1 MRRSKLFRLIAL
13 LFAGALVLAACSDDD
28 GDDESSDTTE
38 ESTETTEAAEP
49 ADEAEGGE
57 TIVDLAA
64 GNEDLSTLVTAV
76 DEAGLVETLSGE
88 GPYTV
93 FAPTNEAFEALPE
106 GTLDDLLAD
115 PEGALTDVLT
125 YHVVEGEVFSSDLT
139 TGPVATVNGAEL
151 DVVVEDDG
159 TVTVNGIEVV
169 MADIEASNGVVH
181 VIGGVLVPEEG

>member
-49 ADEAEGGE
+49 ADESEGGE

>member
-1 MRRSKLFRLIAL
+1 MRRSKLFRLLAL

-28 GDDESSDTTE
+28 GDDESSETTE
-38 ESTETTEAAEP
+38 EATETTEAAEP

-76 DEAGLVETLSGE
+76 EEAGLVETLSGE

-159 TVTVNGIEVV
+159 TVTVNGIDVV

-181 VIGGVLVPEEG
+181 VIGGVLVPEEA

>member
-1 MRRSKLFRLIAL
+1 MRRSKLFRLLAL

-28 GDDESSDTTE
+28 GDDESSETTE
-38 ESTETTEAAEP
+38 EATETTEAAEEAGE
-49 ADEAEGGE
+49 ADGGE
-57 TIVDLAA
+57 TIVDLAV

-76 DEAGLVETLSGE
+76 EEVGLVETLSGE

-125 YHVVEGEVFSSDLT
+125 YHVVEGEVLSSDLT

>member
-1 MRRSKLFRLIAL
+1 MRRSKLFRLLAL

-28 GDDESSDTTE
+28 GDDESSETTE
-38 ESTETTEAAEP
+38 EATETTEAAEEAGE
-49 ADEAEGGE
+49 ADGGE
-57 TIVDLAA
+57 TIVDLAV

-76 DEAGLVETLSGE
+76 EEAGLVETLSGE

-125 YHVVEGEVFSSDLT
+125 YHVVEGEVLSSDLT